1 MGGRSVFGRGCV
13 AAIGLLMLSWPAQ
26 GQDDAECFLC
36 HADPSQV
43 KVLPD
48 GTPLSLYVDEEVYAH
63 STHAENGCISCHT
76 DITELPHAPDLAP
89 VDCGMCHV
97 EAETYATSLHA
108 VAISNGDGDA
118 ASCSDCHG
126 KHDVRPPTDPLS
138 PTNKRNQPATCGKC
152 HSDVDLTR
160 EHFIAMVRPSDAYLK
175 SGHSKSI
182 MGGNLDAA
190 ACSDCHGTHDLLPA
204 HDPKSPVFHLNIPD
218 TCGRC
223 HPAALEAFKSS
234 IHGVAF
240 YAGVKDAP
248 SCVDCHGEHD
258 IEGPDTAG
266 SSVSVQQISRETC
279 SRCHDDETVMTKF
292 GIETMRQASYM
303 DSYHGMASAAGS
315 VVVANCS
322 SCHGTHDILPATD
335 PASSIH
341 PDNLPQ
347 TCAQCHEDAGE
358 NFAIGA
364 VHIMPTDPGQ
374 KALGIV
380 RLAYLWAIGLLLGG
394 MIIHNT
400 LIMGRHMVL
409 KFRHERR
416 GQGTFKR
423 FTRAQTVGHLVLTI
437 SFVILTVT
445 GFALRYPESWWAR
458 FIFFDNNAFELRS
471 EIHRG
476 AGLVLVAVTLVN
488 AIYIVFTKAGR
499 KELWALTVKWKDVQD
514 LFHNLAFIIGVR
526 KDEPRFDRYGYSEKM
541 EYWGLWWGSLLMA
554 VTGFCMWF
562 ANDFLRHFPKIWLDI
577 AALIHFYEAWLA
589 VGTIVIWH
597 FYYMIFDPEAYPMNW
612 SWVTGN
618 ITEDDFRK
626 RHPLEYER
634 VTKTSADTEQ
644 DAQEPSIS
652 SPVTADSFE
661 RELPE

>member
-1 MGGRSVFGRGCV
+1 MGGRSVFGRRWGV
-13 AAIGLLMLSWPAQ
+13 VFALAMLPCLAQ
-26 GQDDAECFLC
+26 GQDDSECFLC

-43 KVLPD
+43 KTLED
-48 GTPLSLYVDEEVYAH
+48 GSVLSLYVDEEVYAH
-63 STHAENGCISCHT
+63 STHAENGCISCHA
-76 DITELPHAPDLAP
+76 DISELPHSADLAP
-89 VDCGMCHV
+89 VDCGTCHA
-97 EAETYATSLHA
+97 EAEVYVNSLHA
-108 VAISNGDGDA
+108 VAISNGDSDA

-126 KHDVRPPTDPLS
+126 KHDIRPPSDPLG

-152 HSDVDLTR
+152 HSNSVLTR
-160 EHFIAMVRPSDAYLK
+160 EHFIAMVKPSDSYMK
-175 SGHSKSI
+175 SNHAKAI
-182 MGGNLDAA
+182 MGGRMDAA
-190 ACSDCHGTHDLLPA
+190 ACSDCHGAHDLLPA
-204 HDPKSPVFHLNIPD
+204 HDPKSPIYHYNIPG
-218 TCGRC
+218 TCGKC
-223 HPAALEAFKSS
+223 HPDALADFKNS
-234 IHGVAF
+234 IHGHAF
-240 YAGVKDAP
+240 YAGVEDAP

-258 IEGPDTAG
+258 IEGPLTEG

-279 SRCHDDETVMTKF
+279 SRCHDDEKIMTKF

-315 VVVANCS
+315 KIVANCS
-322 SCHGTHDILPATD
+322 SCHGTHDILPQSD
-335 PASSIH
+335 PESTIH
-341 PDNLPQ
+341 PDKLPQ
-347 TCAQCHEDAGE
+347 TCAQCHKGAGK
-358 NFAIGA
+358 NFAIGS

-380 RLAYLWAIGLLLGG
+380 RLAYLWIIALTLGG
-394 MIIHNT
+394 MIVHNT
-400 LIMGRHMVL
+400 LIMGRHMIL

-416 GQGTFKR
+416 GKGTFKR
-423 FTRAQTVGHLVLTI
+423 FSKGQTIGHLVLTI
-437 SFVILTVT
+437 SFVVLSVT

-458 FIFFDNNAFELRS
+458 LIFFDNNAFDLRS

-488 AIYIVFTKAGR
+488 ALYIVLTKSGR
-499 KELWALTVKWKDVQD
+499 QELWALTVKWKDVKD
-514 LFHNLAFIIGVR
+514 LFHNLAFIIGLR
-526 KDEPRFDRYGYSEKM
+526 KDEPKFDRYGYSEKL

-562 ANDFLRHFPKIWLDI
+562 ANDFLQRFPKIWLDI

-634 VTKTSADTEQ
+634 LAKASAEAEAEADGKKTSTSGPA
-644 DAQEPSIS
+644 
-652 SPVTADSFE
+652 TADGFE
-661 RELPE
+661 RK